1 MKKKDKKALMS
12 ETKKDEEEVDL
23 STPYKGKPSSFFI
36 MATDDSKKDA
46 MNPFGYDLTKEQWSF
61 VFLYITEYAQQPYEM
76 MNWIYG

>member
-1 MKKKDKKALMS
+1 MS
-12 ETKKDEEEVDL
+12 EPKKDEEEVDM

-36 MATDDSKKDA
+36 MATDESKKDA
-46 MNPFGYDLTKEQWSF
+46 MNPIGYDLTKDQWTF